1 MLKALT
7 GIAVMGQYRAD
18 MEDGMF
24 ETEIQNQMENSW
36 FVVHNVPD
44 ETCFEEDM
52 LFQNPVPGILMMETL
67 RISDEKLHRYNINGC
82 SSLRESLCGRKLSGE
97 EFRML
102 MSGIFTGI
110 REGREYLL
118 QEDSFLLNPDT
129 IFVRNDTGEPM
140 LVYCPEAENNLNE
153 QIRILSD
160 WILEFL
166 DVTDAQAIYG
176 GYAFHVMSHEGG
188 SSMQKLLGT
197 LAEEPGEA
205 SCFPV
210 RELPPTGD
218 CTEPVTSDEYEVY
231 DRRKAGNGNRSPY
244 REKDA
249 SCQGEKQLRIPASVW
264 LASAVILCLVIAVF
278 RAMG

>member
-1 MLKALT
+1 
-7 GIAVMGQYRAD
+7 
-18 MEDGMF
+18 MF
-24 ETEIQNQMENSW
+24 ETEIQNQMETRW
-36 FVVHNVPD
+36 FVVHNVPE

-52 LFQNPVPGILMMETL
+52 LFQNPIPGILMMETL
-67 RISDEKLHRYNINGC
+67 RISDEKMHRYNINGC
-82 SSLRESLCGRKLSGE
+82 RTLRESLCGRKLSGE
-97 EFRML
+97 EFRKL

-118 QEDSFLLNPDT
+118 REDSFLLNPDT
-129 IFVRNDTGEPM
+129 IFVRTDTGEPM

-166 DVTDAQAIYG
+166 DVSDAQAIYG

-197 LAEEPGEA
+197 LAEEPGDA
-205 SCFPV
+205 SYFPV

-218 CTEPVTSDEYEVY
+218 YTEPVASDVCDVY
-231 DRRKAGNGNRSPY
+231 DRRKTVNGNRLLY
-244 REKDA
+244 RENEPELQD
-249 SCQGEKQLRIPASVW
+249 EKKIRIPVSVW
-264 LASAVILCLVIAVF
+264 LASVFLLCLVIAVF
-278 RAMG
+278 KAMG